1 MVDFIELF
9 NMVAK
14 VAKPVHMSFTPATA
28 MEEKMADLGLD
39 SLDGLVMMM
48 YLCELYGIPDDDESK
63 DWHPATLQETYDLL
77 MAHKRTEPESIEKAQ
92 EQIK

>member
-9 NMVAK
+9 NVVAR
-14 VAKPVHMSFTPATA
+14 VAKPAHMSFKPAES
-28 MEEKMADLGLD
+28 MEDAMADLNID

-48 YLCELYGIPDDDESK
+48 YLCELYGIDDETSK
-63 DWHPATLQETYDLL
+63 EWHPKTVQEVHD
-77 MAHKRTEPESIEKAQ
+77 MMMGHKTIEPESIEQVK

>member
-1 MVDFIELF
+1 MINFIELF

-14 VAKPVHMSFTPATA
+14 VAKPVHMSFTPASA
-28 MEEKMADLGLD
+28 MEDKMEDLGLD

-48 YLCELYGIPDDDESK
+48 YLCELYGIPDNDETK
-63 DWHPATLQETYDLL
+63 GWHPETLQEVYDLL
-77 MAHKRTEPESIEKAQ
+77 MANKTIEPESIEKAR

>member
-1 MVDFIELF
+1 MNFIDLF

-28 MEEKMADLGLD
+28 MEEKMAALGLD

-48 YLCELYGIPDDDESK
+48 YLCELYGIPDNDETK
-63 DWHPATLQETYDLL
+63 GWHPETVQEVYDLL
-77 MAHKRTEPESIEKAQ
+77 MANKTTEPESVEKAR